1 MRSLTVVQQ
10 FIVGGV
16 TAAALADWSNFVR
29 LGLTFSFRRS
39 IARAVAASL
48 LALGAAASVA
58 IVASTSLIEVVFEH
72 GNFTHDDTLD
82 VSQILLVALAGFVAE
97 GVMFVVSQALLAT
110 RRNRASV
117 VIGVGRSG
125 LRLGI
130 VLALG
135 LPFGPIGVAAA
146 YSIANVATLIVQ
158 VAYLVRL
165 RLLSRSEG
173 PWSNVAVVLTATAAT
188 SVVLVRTD
196 MPPLAA
202 AACVVAVCAATTV
215 AMWDELAKSG
225 ISRLRGLRVRRSGRL
240 TRAIVVPGAALT
252 AVAGGVAV
260 ARAPQLML
268 LMGAAVLLAGT
279 GALLPLRYF
288 PALLVIGSS
297 LVRAR

>member
-1 MRSLTVVQQ
+1 MS
-10 FIVGGV
+10 
-16 TAAALADWSNFVR
+16 VR
-29 LGLTFSFRRS
+29 
-39 IARAVAASL
+39 
-48 LALGAAASVA
+48 
-58 IVASTSLIEVVFEH
+58 
-72 GNFTHDDTLD
+72 
-82 VSQILLVALAGFVAE
+82 
-97 GVMFVVSQALLAT
+97 ALLAT

-125 LRLGI
+125 RRLGI

-215 AMWDELAKSG
+215 AMWDDSPRRAA
-225 ISRLRGLRVRRSGRL
+225 SRGFVGY
-240 TRAIVVPGAALT
+240 AFDE
-252 AVAGGVAV
+252 AGG
-260 ARAPQLML
+260 
-268 LMGAAVLLAGT
+268 
-279 GALLPLRYF
+279 
-288 PALLVIGSS
+288 
-297 LVRAR
+297 